1 MKESKEKLNV
11 TGSKADSNS
20 KKEKITYI
28 DDGRSLA
35 DMSGVQGSMFRF
47 SKRSTVSS
55 YRAQWQTYWSAV
67 KMMFLPM
74 LVTVGFLLVAYLI
87 MALIFGNM

>member
-1 MKESKEKLNV
+1 MKDEKQ
-11 TGSKADSNS
+11 

-35 DMSGVQGSMFRF
+35 DMSGVQGSIFRF
-47 SKRSTVSS
+47 SKRNTVSS
-55 YRAQWQTYWSAV
+55 YRAQWHTYWSAV

-74 LVTVGFLLVAYLI
+74 LVVIGFLIVAYLI